1 MIKLRHLALAVAAF
15 GALVLSPMTTKAD
28 NLVFN
33 FTPSS
38 YVASAGS
45 TVTLFATLNNGAGA
59 INFLGSSASLQSG
72 LSLTATQPFD
82 NDAPFFAPLAGGA
95 SLGPIAIFEVL
106 IDPGTANGTVFSIA
120 ANQFVI
126 TYAGQGGTNT
136 VAANF
141 EIIVQNQTA
150 PVPEPATLLLL
161 GSGLGSAAFARWR
174 KRKNGHESL
183 K

>member
-1 MIKLRHLALAVAAF
+1 MIKFKHLVLALAAF

-45 TVTLFATLNNGAGA
+45 TVTLFATLTNGAGA
-59 INFLGSSASLQSG
+59 INFAGSSSTLQSG

-95 SLGPIAIFEVL
+95 SLGPIAIFQVL
-106 IDPGTANGTVFSIA
+106 IDPGVANGTVFSFA
-120 ANQFVI
+120 ANQFII
-126 TYAGQGGTNT
+126 TYENSNGGINT

-141 EIIVQNQTA
+141 QITVQNQTA

-174 KRKNGHESL
+174 KRKNGHDI